1 MNRIP
6 LGLPESAAAHAP
18 EIDQLMML
26 VHGFMAVL
34 FVGWAAFFLYCLVRF
49 RRKRNP
55 VARPEGVRG
64 RFSVYGEAGVVLVE
78 VVLLAAFALPIWYQ
92 RVNAVPPESE
102 SVVVRVVAEQF
113 AWNIH
118 YPGADGAF
126 GRTRPDLVHLT
137 ANPLGLD
144 PADPAGRDDVITLN
158 EMRLPA
164 GQPAVVHL
172 TSKDVIHSFALPEMR
187 VKQDAIPGMSVRVWF
202 EPTRPGR
209 WEIACAQLC
218 GVTHYRMRGFL
229 EVQTPAEFQAWLAE
243 NAPRT
248 PPSVVAPLPPRVS
261 PAPEPATPAGPA
273 PHGSDPAGHAH
284 R

>member
-6 LGLPESAAAHAP
+6 LGLPESASAHAP

-26 VHGFMAVL
+26 VHVFMAVL
-34 FVGWAAFFLYCLVRF
+34 FVGWAAFFVYCLVRF

-64 RFSVYGEAGVVLVE
+64 RLSVYGEAGVVLVE
-78 VVLLAAFALPIWYQ
+78 VILLTAFALPIWYQ

-102 SVVVRVVAEQF
+102 SVVVRVIAEQF

-118 YPGADGAF
+118 YPGADGVF
-126 GRTRPDLVHLT
+126 GRTRPDLVDLT

-144 PADPAGRDDVITLN
+144 PDDPAGGDDVVTLN

-164 GQPAVVHL
+164 GRPAVVHL
-172 TSKDVIHSFALPEMR
+172 TSKDVIHSFAVPVMR
-187 VKQDAIPGMSVRVWF
+187 IKQDAIPGMSVRVWF

-218 GVTHYRMRGFL
+218 GVSHYRMRGFL

-248 PPSVVAPLPPRVS
+248 TVSPLPPRVS

-273 PHGSDPAGHAH
+273 PPGSDPAGHAH